1 MDNIN
6 SHINVKFYYLL
17 NETTPGSVAI
27 TVLELYAKIF
37 LKILKNWENIA
48 ILELI
53 LTTLLNTCIISIV
66 ILIYFFFSKNY
77 RAKPGTFR

>member
-17 NETTPGSVAI
+17 NETTPGSLAI

-37 LKILKNWENIA
+37 QKTKKKKRENLA
-48 ILELI
+48 
-53 LTTLLNTCIISIV
+53 N
-66 ILIYFFFSKNY
+66 FFYIRTNFNHITSS
-77 RAKPGTFR
+77 FLFC

>member
-27 TVLELYAKIF
+27 TVLELYAKIL
-37 LKILKNWENIA
+37 LKNLKNWENIA
-48 ILELI
+48 IFFILQLI
-53 LTTLLNTCIISIV
+53 LTT
-66 ILIYFFFSKNY
+66 Y
-77 RAKPGTFR
+77 